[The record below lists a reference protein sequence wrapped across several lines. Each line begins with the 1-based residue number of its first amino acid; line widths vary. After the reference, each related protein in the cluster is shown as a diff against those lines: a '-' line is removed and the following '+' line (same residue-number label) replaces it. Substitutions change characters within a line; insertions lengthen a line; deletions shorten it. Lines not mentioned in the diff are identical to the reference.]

1 MYVYLCVY
9 KHTQSKITLQNTW
22 NVYTSLIT
30 RVLGKKVKTK
40 KFTAAVL
47 RENI

>member
-1 MYVYLCVY
+1 MCIYACINT
-9 KHTQSKITLQNTW
+9 HTQSKITLQNTW